1 MGFTQA
7 IASLLYLLEV
17 MLCHFL
23 IIELKWLINK
33 SSYCETAMATLQIEN
48 LPDELYSQ
56 IERLAAENNF
66 TFSQAVIHLLKQSFE
81 THKITINQEEP
92 TKTMSEILQRIRSR
106 PRVNPIDFGL
116 TDSTI
121 LIREDRN
128 R

>member
-1 MGFTQA
+1 M
-7 IASLLYLLEV
+7 LYY
-17 MLCHFL
+17 FL
-23 IIELKWLINK
+23 VIELKWLINK
-33 SSYCETAMATLQIEN
+33 SSYGETAMATLQIEN

-66 TFSQAVIHLLKQSFE
+66 TFSEAVIHLLKQSFE
-81 THKITINQEEP
+81 TDKITINQEEP
-92 TKTMSEILQRIRSR
+92 KKTMSEILQRIRSR

-121 LIREDRN
+121 LIREDRH